1 MMEQIILSI
10 LASAS
15 VSAALFATL
24 VWLSKSWLS
33 ERIRGA
39 ISHEYSVKLEAYKA
53 TLRTEFDKE
62 IVTLKARLTLESDK
76 ETEILKASLKSDVDV
91 AVEQM
96 RSRLQMTAYEH
107 QIRFQKLH
115 ERVADT
121 IVETYAKLKRLHVA
135 VVAYTDP
142 PQSDSEAEPVRRKA
156 VVDALEAFRE
166 YYRPRKI
173 FIPRPTAELID
184 NFESKLFQ
192 VAQDFMWS
200 AANEEDPKC
209 ENRDRLTKVSKDM
222 SEDVPR
228 LFEQLEQ
235 DFQNLLG
242 VPGRSVE

>member
-121 IVETYAKLKRLHVA
+121 IVETYAKLNDCMSLSSL
-135 VVAYTDP
+135 TP
-142 PQSDSEAEPVRRKA
+142 T
-156 VVDALEAFRE
+156 
-166 YYRPRKI
+166 PRN
-173 FIPRPTAELID
+173 PT
-184 NFESKLFQ
+184 
-192 VAQDFMWS
+192 
-200 AANEEDPKC
+200 
-209 ENRDRLTKVSKDM
+209 
-222 SEDVPR
+222 PR
-228 LFEQLEQ
+228 LSLCAGKLWSMPWKRSASTTDQ
-235 DFQNLLG
+235 
-242 VPGRSVE
+242 GRFLFRGLPLS